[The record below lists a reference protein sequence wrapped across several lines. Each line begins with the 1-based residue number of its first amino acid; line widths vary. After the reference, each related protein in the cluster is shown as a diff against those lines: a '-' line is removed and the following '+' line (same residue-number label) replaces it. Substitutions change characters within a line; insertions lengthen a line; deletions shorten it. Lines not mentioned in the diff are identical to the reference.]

1 MLLLSECC
9 MCTDAHTVGWISLIC
24 MMASFEVWWCSKMA
38 YCYWST
44 DSFSCVNLINWVN
57 DSFLGMFSCLLQFIA
72 TYCFPLSQM
81 FGDQQHLY
89 FTPACENSKEKI
101 KASPPNTLWTHKRQ
115 LSLCFAQTSPCVPH
129 HQGSRQMCAAAGRW
143 SREDHHVQCFHG
155 PSIITAVAIHS
166 EQRTQQHSHLPVL
179 KCTQENNLQF
189 LH

>member
-101 KASPPNTLWTHKRQ
+101 KASPPNTLWTHKRTAQ
-115 LSLCFAQTSPCVPH
+115 SLFCPNFSLCSPS
-129 HQGSRQMCAAAGRW
+129 SRQQADVCCSWEM
-143 SREDHHVQCFHG
+143 VQGG
-155 PSIITAVAIHS
+155 PPRSVFPWAIHN
-166 EQRTQQHSHLPVL
+166 HSCCHPFRA
-179 KCTQENNLQF
+179 ENTAALSPPSA
-189 LH
+189 